1 MNDSRKNIAANL
13 RYLRSKQ
20 RLTQEAVAERI
31 GVTRQAVAKWENG
44 ESLPDIVNCQALA
57 ELYDVSLDDLVR
69 HDAEAEGIPIPPKDK
84 HIFGLVTLG
93 ERGQVVLPKKARD
106 TFQLKPGDSL
116 LVLGDTSPERSGLA
130 LIRSDTFLQMTGFAV
145 EKVFETKGN
154 NTHERLDVQD

>member
-145 EKVFETKGN
+145 EKVFETKG
-154 NTHERLDVQD
+154 E

>member
-1 MNDSRKNIAANL
+1 MDVGGMKSMNDSRKNIAANL

-145 EKVFETKGN
+145 EKVFETRG
-154 NTHERLDVQD
+154 E

>member
-1 MNDSRKNIAANL
+1 MDVGGMKSMNDSRKNIAANL

-44 ESLPDIVNCQALA
+44 ESVPDIVNCQALA

-145 EKVFETKGN
+145 EKVFETKG
-154 NTHERLDVQD
+154 E

>member
-1 MNDSRKNIAANL
+1 MDVGGMKSMNDSRKNIAANL

-145 EKVFETKGN
+145 EVFETR
-154 NTHERLDVQD
+154 E

>member
-1 MNDSRKNIAANL
+1 MDVGGMKSMNDSRKNIAANL

-145 EKVFETKGN
+145 EKVFETKG
-154 NTHERLDVQD
+154 E

>member
-116 LVLGDTSPERSGLA
+116 QS
-130 LIRSDTFLQMTGFAV
+130 
-145 EKVFETKGN
+145 
-154 NTHERLDVQD
+154 